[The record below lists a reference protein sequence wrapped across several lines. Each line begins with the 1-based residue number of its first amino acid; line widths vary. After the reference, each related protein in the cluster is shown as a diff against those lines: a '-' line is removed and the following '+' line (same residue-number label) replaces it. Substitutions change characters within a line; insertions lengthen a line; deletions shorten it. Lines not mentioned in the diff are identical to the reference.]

1 MNKSKIYSSV
11 LAAMT
16 TFILWDLIDYFIL
29 NLAFPRDL
37 FDRYTFA
44 LPMVMLIFIVL
55 LDRESKKAKAAEQAT
70 AIGTK
75 GHARDNQGSSGP
87 VHNHGCM
94 VAISVRASATNQR
107 SFMLLV
113 AAPFLIQYD
122 RRWKRSKQRPRKK
135 RLIDWVPITPKRK
148 RG

>member
-16 TFILWDLIDYFIL
+16 AFILLDLVDYFIL

-55 LDRESKKAKAAEQAT
+55 LDRESKKAKAAEQAEEE
-70 AIGTK
+70 
-75 GHARDNQGSSGP
+75 
-87 VHNHGCM
+87 
-94 VAISVRASATNQR
+94 
-107 SFMLLV
+107 
-113 AAPFLIQYD
+113 AAD
-122 RRWKRSKQRPRKK
+122 
-135 RLIDWVPITPKRK
+135 
-148 RG
+148 